1 MFRSIQLPV
10 SALEKQNLP
19 ILRGYHSLTKSFLL
33 TYYHLSEYVKIY
45 LRILG
50 HLAPLDQNC
59 SIKLYRMRKMFCALQ
74 YGSQYVASSHMWLWS
89 SRNITNGTEDW
100 ILSFNLILIK
110 IVMWLM
116 TAVLDITDLN
126 CELLEGRDQVLFF
139 FTFHVAQSGVHS
151 HFLNDRMSDVEVVSK
166 IAVFSSSHTSP
177 QTLTS
182 ENPTCEHNTF
192 DHIWLSRGSHYT
204 ILQTKKLRIREGKW
218 LSQVII
224 MKNKMWLCLPVTF
237 NYILNSTS
245 LVMFLVLGLWK
256 CESQR
261 ECAVALLV
269 VYGPSGQITFPEVG
283 FYPLVT

>member
-19 ILRGYHSLTKSFLL
+19 ILRGYHSVTKSFLL

-166 IAVFSSSHTSP
+166 IAVFSSSHTSHRHSP
-177 QTLTS
+177 VK
-182 ENPTCEHNTF
+182 
-192 DHIWLSRGSHYT
+192 I
-204 ILQTKKLRIREGKW
+204 
-218 LSQVII
+218 
-224 MKNKMWLCLPVTF
+224 LPVNITHL
-237 NYILNSTS
+237 ITS
-245 LVMFLVLGLWK
+245 DSHVDL
-256 CESQR
+256 
-261 ECAVALLV
+261 
-269 VYGPSGQITFPEVG
+269 ITP
-283 FYPLVT
+283 FYRRRNWGSEKVNDSAKS